1 MSKHDDQARSALSQ
15 AQGQA
20 TDVLSYL
27 LAGPLTFG
35 ALGWLVDRWLGTSF
49 LVAVGLAGGVAA
61 ALYVVW
67 FRYGR
72 SNDPGPA
79 DEEFVVRRDH

>member
-1 MSKHDDQARSALSQ
+1 MSQPEHQGRSPLAR

-20 TDVLSYL
+20 TDILSYL

-35 ALGWLVDRWLGTSF
+35 GLGWLADRWLGTSF
-49 LVAVGLAGGVAA
+49 LLAIGLVGGVAA
-61 ALYVVW
+61 ALYLVW

-72 SNDPGPA
+72 S
-79 DEEFVVRRDH
+79 